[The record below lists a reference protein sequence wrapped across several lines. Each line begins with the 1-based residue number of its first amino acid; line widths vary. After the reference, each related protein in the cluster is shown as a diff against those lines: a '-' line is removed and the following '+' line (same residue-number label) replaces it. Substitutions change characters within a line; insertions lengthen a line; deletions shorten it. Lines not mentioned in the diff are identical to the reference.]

1 MELEESFYGREVV
14 RWSCLRIAMIS
25 ENDFRR
31 DNEREKYIGLL
42 QMAGSKTKRKGCK
55 HIIYQSHSLALG
67 PDGKREGPH
76 LIKLV
81 NLDLSKQ
88 SSLLL

>member
-55 HIIYQSHSLALG
+55 QHITYQSQLKGRKFLLHSLARWQAG
-67 PDGKREGPH
+67 GSAS
-76 LIKLV
+76 
-81 NLDLSKQ
+81 N
-88 SSLLL
+88 